1 MNHDLMMD
9 AALAIIKKFEG
20 LRLKAYL
27 CPAGV
32 WTIGYGSTKINNR
45 DVIESDTC
53 TAEEAEEM
61 LIETVSRLKFSV
73 RRIVKVELKQHEYDA
88 LISLAY
94 NIGIGNFQNST
105 LVSLLNARAPENI
118 VALEFPRWNKSKGKV
133 LAGLITRRKEEMDLF
148 LGRR

>member
-1 MNHDLMMD
+1 MD

-32 WTIGYGSTKINNR
+32 WTIGYGSTRINNR

-53 TAEEAEEM
+53 TAEEAEAM
-61 LIETVSRLKFSV
+61 LVETVSRLKFSV
-73 RRIVKVELKQHEYDA
+73 RRMVKRELKQNEYDA

-94 NIGIGNFQNST
+94 NIGLGNFQRS
-105 LVSLLNARAPENI
+105 SLLILINISAPPNI
-118 VALEFPRWNKSKGKV
+118 IALEFPRWNKSKGKI
-133 LAGLITRRKEEMDLF
+133 LAGLVARRKEEMDLY
-148 LGRR
+148 LGR